1 MKKPNQQNGLSK
13 HVSSNTQFGGT
24 ILGFILGLGVGL
36 GIAFVIA
43 FYLSKNT
50 PQERPGVRAPN
61 LPLNII
67 KPAPPPAE
75 GETSV
80 PTEPIDLNK
89 PLQGKPSTNSG
100 PDPIS
105 DLLNSKKSTE
115 TSSAP
120 AGKSD
125 AQYYLQIGAFVKRAD
140 ADAQKATLAMQG
152 IQVLLSEVTSEGNT
166 LWRVRIGPYG
176 SSEETNSMRD
186 KLNGMGIKPT
196 LIKSSKP

>member
-1 MKKPNQQNGLSK
+1 
-13 HVSSNTQFGGT
+13 V
-24 ILGFILGLGVGL
+24 
-36 GIAFVIA
+36 
-43 FYLSKNT
+43 
-50 PQERPGVRAPN
+50 
-61 LPLNII
+61 
-67 KPAPPPAE
+67 
-75 GETSV
+75 
-80 PTEPIDLNK
+80 
-89 PLQGKPSTNSG
+89 
-100 PDPIS
+100 
-105 DLLNSKKSTE
+105 
-115 TSSAP
+115 P

-186 KLNGMGIKPT
+186 KLNVMGIKPT